1 MGSYVS
7 YTSYMFQNILIGLI
21 CALLMGWVGIKIAN
35 RMGLIDIPGRA
46 PHKTHARPTP
56 IAGGIALFLAAIPF
70 VILFGLQTTRET
82 LAIVLPALILFV
94 FGLWDD
100 FRQVIPRVK
109 FSGQI
114 LAAIV
119 LIWLGVSVQIF
130 QPSGILLGKGYLC
143 HILNWGLTI
152 FWVVG
157 ITNAVNFVDSMDGL
171 ALGLAGIAFAFF
183 MLVSLDAGQMQLSRI
198 SALLFG
204 ICVGLYLYN
213 SPPARFFLGDSG
225 AEVLGFLLAVV
236 AILYTPRGLA
246 QISSWYVPIL
256 LLGVPIFDTCL
267 VVFSRLRRRK
277 HVYQS
282 ALDHTYH
289 RLIAFGLDKN
299 HSVLTMQIASLT
311 LSCLAFI
318 CLSLPALLG
327 NIVFGIIL
335 FVGLIVF
342 FLLDRKS
349 RWT

>member
-1 MGSYVS
+1 MTSYVS
-7 YTSYMFQNILIGLI
+7 YTAYMFQNILIGLV
-21 CALLMGWVGIKIAN
+21 CALLLGWLGIKIAN

-46 PHKTHARPTP
+46 PHKAHARPTP
-56 IAGGIALFLAAIPF
+56 IAGGIALFLTAIPLIIIF
-70 VILFGLQTTRET
+70 GSQTIGETMAIVIPAVILF
-82 LAIVLPALILFV
+82 VL
-94 FGLWDD
+94 GLWDD
-100 FRQVIPRVK
+100 FRQVTPKVK

-119 LIWLGVSVQIF
+119 MIWLGVSVQIF
-130 QPSGILLGKGYLC
+130 QPSGILLGKAYLC

-171 ALGLAGIAFAFF
+171 ALGLGAIAFAFF

-198 SALLFG
+198 SASLFG
-204 ICVGLYLYN
+204 ICVGLYIFN
-213 SPPARFFLGDSG
+213 SPPARLFLGDSG
-225 AEVLGFLLAVV
+225 AEILGFLLAVV

-267 VVFSRLRRRK
+267 VVFSRLRRHK
-277 HVYQS
+277 HIYQS

-289 RLIAFGLDKN
+289 RLIALGLDQN
-299 HSVLTMQIASLT
+299 RSVLIMQIASLI

-318 CLSLPALLG
+318 CLSLSALLG

-335 FVGLIVF
+335 FVGLILF